1 MALSMQ
7 KLIVIAVL
15 TVGLLALS
23 HGETSIKKAAQ
34 VGEIEIQTAIRLKP
48 QLQTVAAAENQ
59 SAARDSVARHQAETA
74 VTLLRRGQA
83 NIVWP
88 LLRHSSDPS
97 LRTFLIHGL
106 GRMRAGPAVI
116 IRRLDAERDVSARRA
131 LILSLGE
138 FTGEQLSASQRLS
151 LISKLL
157 RWYRDDPDAG
167 IHAAIDWLLRYGK
180 QGETP
185 RKLDWQQTDK
195 LDVIDRELA
204 GRPVGRR
211 NWYVTKQGHT
221 MIIIRGPVEF
231 VMGAPEYEP
240 GRTPDETQHRVRIPR
255 SLSIANKE
263 VTVAQFQRFLQANP
277 TLEQRYQD
285 PTKNP
290 TRGSR
295 VMQTFSPDDECP
307 QIAMTWYEA
316 AQYCNW
322 LSKEEGIPESE
333 WCYPTDLNQIRDG
346 MELPRDYL
354 RRTGYRMLTEAEWE
368 LASRADATTSRFYG
382 YSEELLREY
391 AWYSRNPPKSKS
403 DPPDPNDPQRTWPVG
418 QLKPNDFGLFDIY
431 GNVWEWVQDRWQ
443 KYRSDNA
450 VRGDMEDPV
459 LKVVDAQARTRR
471 GGSFSYEAAV
481 MRSAHRGSP
490 NAYFPMQRRDNVGFR
505 VARTYR

>member
-1 MALSMQ
+1 MTQLLVVTLLS
-7 KLIVIAVL
+7 L
-15 TVGLLALS
+15 TLLTLPQ
-23 HGETSIKKAAQ
+23 GETPIKNNHQ
-34 VGEIEIQTAIRLKP
+34 VGGIQRQMPTRLK
-48 QLQTVAAAENQ
+48 QELQKEVPAENQ
-59 SAARDSVARHQAETA
+59 LAIRDSLAKQQAEAA
-74 VTLLRRGQA
+74 VALLRLGQA
-83 NIVWP
+83 NSVWP

-97 LRTFLIHGL
+97 LRTYLIHAL
-106 GRMRAGPAVI
+106 GRVGANPAVI

-138 FTGEQLSASQRLS
+138 FTGEQLSTS
-151 LISKLL
+151 LRRPQILKLL

-185 RKLDWQQTDK
+185 RKLDWQQTDN

-204 GRPVGRR
+204 GRPAGSR

-221 MIIIRGPVEF
+221 MIMIRGPVEF

-240 GRTPDETQHRVRIPR
+240 GRTQDEIQHRVRIPR
-255 SLSIANKE
+255 SLSIASKE

-277 TLEQRYQD
+277 TLERRYQD
-285 PTKNP
+285 PTRNP
-290 TRGSR
+290 MRGSR

-307 QIAMTWYEA
+307 QITMTWYEA

-333 WCYPTDLNQIRDG
+333 WCYPTDLNQIKDG
-346 MELPRDYL
+346 MELPKDYL

-368 LASRADATTSRFYG
+368 FASRAGATTSRFYG
-382 YSEELLREY
+382 YSEELLGEY
-391 AWYSRNPPKSKS
+391 AWFSKNPPKRKS

-418 QLKPNDFGLFDIY
+418 QLKPNDLGLFDIY
-431 GNVWEWVQDRWQ
+431 GNVWEWGQDRWRQ
-443 KYRSDNA
+443 YPSGSA
-450 VRGDMEDPV
+450 VRDDLEDTV
-459 LKVVDAQARTRR
+459 LKVLDAQARTRR

-490 NAYFPMQRRDNVGFR
+490 NSYFPMQRRDNVGFR
-505 VARTYR
+505 VARTHR